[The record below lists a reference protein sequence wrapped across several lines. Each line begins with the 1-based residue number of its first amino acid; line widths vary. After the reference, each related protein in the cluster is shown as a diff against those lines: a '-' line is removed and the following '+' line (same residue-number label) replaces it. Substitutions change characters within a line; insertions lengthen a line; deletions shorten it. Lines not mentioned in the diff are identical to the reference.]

1 MVRNYIQADHFSLNE
16 IPDHLPRAD
25 IVISST
31 ASPLPIIGKG
41 MVETALKK
49 RRHQP
54 MLLVDIA
61 VPRDVEAQVGELSDA
76 YLYSVDDLQSIID
89 SNIEQRKVSDSS
101 RSDRQRRKRG
111 IYDVASFTSSGG

>member
-1 MVRNYIQADHFSLNE
+1 
-16 IPDHLPRAD
+16 PDHLARAD

-41 MVETALKK
+41 MVETALKQ

-54 MLLVDIA
+54 ILLVDIA
-61 VPRDVEAQVGELSDA
+61 VPRDVEEQVGELSDA

-89 SNIEQRKVSDSS
+89 SNIEQRKVEAI
-101 RSDRQRRKRG
+101 Q
-111 IYDVASFTSSGG
+111 A